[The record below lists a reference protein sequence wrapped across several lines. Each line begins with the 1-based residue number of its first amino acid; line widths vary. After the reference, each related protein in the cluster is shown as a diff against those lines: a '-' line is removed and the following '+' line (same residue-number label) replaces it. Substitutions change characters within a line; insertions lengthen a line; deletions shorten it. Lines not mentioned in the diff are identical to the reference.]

1 MTSNSPNPAWPLRSD
16 AESAGEFRGECIN
29 CVDNHKSALQPTRR
43 ERAFDAAQRLVLSQ
57 PHMAIGQLEQNRL
70 ATYILELATRFE
82 AWMAEPWIDLRSAE
96 DRVAAP
102 QYAGFAQSEPVYV
115 DDGLDDLI
123 KASGFP
129 DPAPADIPDEAEA
142 LEAADPVIDAY
153 IESDKRVMAL
163 TDAMLKEQRSALQR
177 LIIVEGKVES
187 LLRNRNRDRLR

>member
-16 AESAGEFRGECIN
+16 AENAASAFPPVSELR
-29 CVDNHKSALQPTRR
+29 STQPTRR

-57 PHMAIGQLEQNRL
+57 PHMAIGQIEQNRL
-70 ATYILELATRFE
+70 ATYILELAARFE
-82 AWMAEPWIDLRSAE
+82 AWMAEPWIDLRTCE

-102 QYAGFAQSEPVYV
+102 QYPWFGQGEPVNV
-115 DDGLDDLI
+115 DVSFHDLI
-123 KASGFP
+123 KRSGFP

-163 TDAMLKEQRSALQR
+163 TEAMRKEQRSALQR

-187 LLRNRNRDRLR
+187 LLRNRNGVRKL

>member
-1 MTSNSPNPAWPLRSD
+1 MTINSPNPAWPLRSD
-16 AESAGEFRGECIN
+16 AENAA
-29 CVDNHKSALQPTRR
+29 SALPPVPELRSTQPTRR

-70 ATYILELATRFE
+70 ATYILELAARFE
-82 AWMAEPWIDLRSAE
+82 AWMAEPWIDLRTAE

-102 QYAGFAQSEPVYV
+102 QYAGFAQCEPLHKEVSF
-115 DDGLDDLI
+115 DELI

-187 LLRNRNRDRLR
+187 LLRKRNRDCLR